1 MTATIQYKEDGFF
14 LDIRE
19 GNAHYD
25 IHLNKDELEE
35 LGEKI
40 NNAIE
45 ESKERFDEYIWNPR
59 SRRHEKVKK

>member
-19 GNAHYD
+19 GEAHYD
-25 IHLNKDELEE
+25 IRLNKEELEQ
-35 LGEKI
+35 LYRDI
-40 NNAIE
+40 NDAIE

-59 SRRHEKVKK
+59 SRRHEKVRK